1 MMKWISHFGSVT
13 STGLPPEST
22 YSSHYELDPKILRS
36 IQDEIS
42 LEATKHYHQQKD
54 EQEPPGD
61 YIVAQQVRC

>member
-22 YSSHYELDPKILRS
+22 CSSHYELDSKILRS

-54 EQEPPGD
+54 EQEPPVD